1 MSRVL
6 CEHDCNPVPSMGLLY
21 GLVPVQQSAV
31 FLTLWLY
38 VAVVVEM
45 LVMGKSF

>member
-6 CEHDCNPVPSMGLLY
+6 CERDCNPVPSMGLLY
-21 GLVPVQQSAV
+21 GLVPVQRS
-31 FLTLWLY
+31 
-38 VAVVVEM
+38 AVVVEM